1 MNTIFER
8 IIEYFTSFVSEHSFF
23 ISWDYYGGLFSKYF
37 SFIGFIVGFVFVILV
52 YFSNTDTERKILGAI
67 KVLLIVSL
75 INTCYTILNFFD
87 VGVISEEPYYYY
99 GFSCILSVADILLAG
114 FVLTIVVK
122 SCYSL
127 NHGRAFLLGLTTF
140 AATPMLNFTFFGQI
154 PPEIMIF
161 IVVRALLAGL
171 LCLVISFRRY
181 FYTSWIWY
189 FGFHMFTRISMLVM
203 DIVINKTGINN
214 IIGTTIDYLSKF
226 IGDYILFAIILAFA
240 IVFEKAIIPIK
251 SSNATA

>member
-1 MNTIFER
+1 MGALIQR
-8 IIEYFTSFVSEHSFF
+8 IIDYFTNFITDHSFL
-23 ISWDYYGGLFSKYF
+23 ISWDYYGGLFLKYF

-52 YFSNTDTERKILGAI
+52 YFSNTDKDKKILGAI

-75 INTCYTILNFFD
+75 INTSYTVLNFFD
-87 VGVISEEPYYYY
+87 IGVISEEPYYYY

-114 FVLTIVVK
+114 FILTLVVK

-154 PPEIMIF
+154 RPEIMLF
-161 IVVRALLAGL
+161 IVCRSLVAGL
-171 LCLVISFRRY
+171 LCLLISFRRY

-189 FGFHMFTRISMLVM
+189 FGFHMLTRVTVLIM
-203 DIVINKTGINN
+203 DMTINKTGTDNVIK
-214 IIGTTIDYLSKF
+214 TVFDYLGKF
-226 IGDYILFAIILAFA
+226 VGDYIFFVIVLAFA
-240 IVFEKAIIPIK
+240 IVFEKAIIPMKITK
-251 SSNATA
+251 ATT

>member
-1 MNTIFER
+1 
-8 IIEYFTSFVSEHSFF
+8 
-23 ISWDYYGGLFSKYF
+23 
-37 SFIGFIVGFVFVILV
+37 
-52 YFSNTDTERKILGAI
+52 
-67 KVLLIVSL
+67 
-75 INTCYTILNFFD
+75 
-87 VGVISEEPYYYY
+87 
-99 GFSCILSVADILLAG
+99 
-114 FVLTIVVK
+114 
-122 SCYSL
+122 
-127 NHGRAFLLGLTTF
+127 
-140 AATPMLNFTFFGQI
+140 MLNFTFFGQI

>member
-1 MNTIFER
+1 MGALIQR
-8 IIEYFTSFVSEHSFF
+8 IIDYFTNFITDHYFL
-23 ISWDYYGGLFSKYF
+23 ISWDYYGGLFLKYF

-52 YFSNTDTERKILGAI
+52 YFSNTDKDKKILGAI

-75 INTCYTILNFFD
+75 INTSYTVLNFFD
-87 VGVISEEPYYYY
+87 IGVISEEPYYYY

-114 FVLTIVVK
+114 FILTLVVK

-154 PPEIMIF
+154 PPEIMLF
-161 IVVRALLAGL
+161 IVCRSLVAGL
-171 LCLVISFRRY
+171 LCLLISFRRY

-189 FGFHMFTRISMLVM
+189 FGFHMLTRVTVLIM
-203 DIVINKTGINN
+203 DMTINKTGTDNVIK
-214 IIGTTIDYLSKF
+214 TVFDYLGKF
-226 IGDYILFAIILAFA
+226 VGDYIFFAIVLAFA
-240 IVFEKAIIPIK
+240 IVFEKAIIPMKITK
-251 SSNATA
+251 ATT